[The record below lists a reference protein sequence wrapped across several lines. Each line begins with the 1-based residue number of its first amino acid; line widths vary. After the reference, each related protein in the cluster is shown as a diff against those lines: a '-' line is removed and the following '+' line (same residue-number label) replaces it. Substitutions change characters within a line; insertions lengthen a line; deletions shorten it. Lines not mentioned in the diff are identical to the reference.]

1 MTQTKSPYLVP
12 ACFFLIKV
20 PGIDTIGAFMKCS
33 GLQLEFEVMQ
43 YAEGGNNEFVR
54 HFPGR
59 VSYPRLTLSRGLTD
73 QDAFHQW
80 LWKTRNAP
88 ELKDIT
94 LTYQDHTKKVLR
106 TWVFSEAFP
115 VKWTGPEFDANSQSI
130 ATETLEVVHSG
141 LKAA

>member
-1 MTQTKSPYLVP
+1 LSKHSPYLIP

-20 PGIDTIGAFMKCS
+20 PDIDTIGAFTKCG
-33 GLQLEFEVMQ
+33 GLSLEFEIME

-59 VSYPRLTLSRGLTD
+59 LKYPRLTFSRGLTD
-73 QDAFHQW
+73 QDAFHKW
-80 LWKTRNAP
+80 LWKTRNEP

-106 TWVFSEAFP
+106 TWVFTEAFP
-115 VKWTGPEFDANSQSI
+115 VKWTGPDFDANSSSI

-141 LKAA
+141 LKAS